1 MSNQRDYNQ
10 VEMVRLKLYIPLE
23 KYHQWMHYLKQN
35 HPNSQFFTNFS
46 NWVRTALIKLP
57 SPGVSPLFPKS
68 IENLSN
74 DHSARKMLE
83 KVVWIKK
90 STKMS
95 LLERKGHFSLN
106 SYVIL
111 ILDIHTFGISSFQS
125 LIYQILQ
132 LQSRV
137 NEIEE
142 KVRIIDEKLVFF
154 KE

>member
-83 KVVWIKK
+83 LYQEMI
-90 STKMS
+90 
-95 LLERKGHFSLN
+95 ERKNGKN
-106 SYVIL
+106 QRGK
-111 ILDIHTFGISSFQS
+111 TFKFI
-125 LIYQILQ
+125 
-132 LQSRV
+132 
-137 NEIEE
+137 
-142 KVRIIDEKLVFF
+142 
-154 KE
+154 